1 MIHSIEKVKLKQ
13 MEKGVDGLKRIKR
26 NKKVYCN
33 IFDRSYFGEILYEDR
48 NGMIYIM
55 ESHHPEV
62 INLKN

>member
-1 MIHSIEKVKLKQ
+1 MK
-13 MEKGVDGLKRIKR
+13 KGVDGLKRIKR